1 MLAAAALVGAA
12 VLSSPSVPRA
22 QPRSAPDGAALF
34 ASRCSSCHSDR
45 AGEAGMPGPNLH
57 GLAGRRLGGD
67 PAFDYSPAFASA
79 TGTWDAAR
87 LDAYLADPEEAVPG
101 SWMGIGNA
109 VRDAGER
116 AAVVRHLLG
125 GGGG

>member
-1 MLAAAALVGAA
+1 MRSPLAWAVAAGSLVASASLALPAAAGDGAA
-12 VLSSPSVPRA
+12 VF
-22 QPRSAPDGAALF
+22 AA
-34 ASRCSSCHSDR
+34 RCSSCHSDR
-45 AGEAGMPGPNLH
+45 VGETGLPGPNLH

-67 PAFDYSPAFASA
+67 PAFAYSPAFEAA

-109 VRDAGER
+109 VRDPRER

-125 GGGG
+125 GG